1 MLMNGGRPPMGRSLL
16 LGITKA
22 SLSTDSFISAASFQ
36 ETTRVLTEASI
47 NGAVDTLRGLKE
59 NVIVGRLIPA
69 GTGMEYYR
77 NVALSP
83 ELEEAAAQVQPK
95 SPQPSRP
102 KSASSRPCAWK
113 ANRKRWPPNNIAC
126 SHRAARYQPA
136 TQGGLTRVRLCVAGP
151 LLLLSVFSEECISPN
166 EGGRRS
172 VEPVRLPLSPTPFP
186 CCHP

>member
-1 MLMNGGRPPMGRSLL
+1 M

-47 NGAVDTLRGLKE
+47 NGAVDNLRGLKE

-83 ELEEAAAQVQPK
+83 ELEAQAQQVQEEVH
-95 SPQPSRP
+95 Q
-102 KSASSRPCAWK
+102 AYEEAE
-113 ANRKRWPPNNIAC
+113 
-126 SHRAARYQPA
+126 RA
-136 TQGGLTRVRLCVAGP
+136 LE
-151 LLLLSVFSEECISPN
+151 LLRN
-166 EGGRRS
+166 EGEDETGT
-172 VEPVRLPLSPTPFP
+172 EELIAE
-186 CCHP
+186 